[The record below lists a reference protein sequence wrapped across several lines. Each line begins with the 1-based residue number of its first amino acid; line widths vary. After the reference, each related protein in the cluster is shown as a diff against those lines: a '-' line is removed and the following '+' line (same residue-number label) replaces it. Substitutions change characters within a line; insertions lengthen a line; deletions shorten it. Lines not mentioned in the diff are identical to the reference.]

1 MKKEKKI
8 WLCEQYAQKA
18 WALSLSLTQ
27 EAARA
32 GSYGKGYAVVA
43 SEARTL
49 ADNLFEYS
57 AKARFDNNEDNFEKI
72 ADFAFMTCFLS
83 VNATIEMLHVSE
95 ADESNNNKSFA
106 VCVEDLRKL
115 ALELNELGGKN
126 LWQRPFVIPEIAAPV
141 KSTRK
146 TDVFFKF
153 SIGGNTLVENV
164 LNIKEIYFGFKKD
177 LSSSAF
183 YPRGREIPIIDCCK
197 KFNLQYISRYEDR
210 QTVMIVNT
218 NQNHHCEYNDYGDT
232 HALLIDDLDV
242 NIIFPSKIGLSV
254 SPDKKHIFADY
265 SRECWDAVGNDQLI
279 FLDWDKLKSL

>member
-1 MKKEKKI
+1 MTKEKKI

-18 WALSLSLTQ
+18 WALSLSLAQ

-32 GSYGKGYAVVA
+32 GNYGKGYAVVA
-43 SEARTL
+43 SEARQL

-57 AKARFDNNEDNFEKI
+57 ARARFDNDDNFEKI

-83 VNATIEMLHVSE
+83 VNAMIEMRHVSE
-95 ADESNNNKSFA
+95 ADDGIDNKSFT

-115 ALELNELGGKN
+115 ALELNELGGKI

-146 TDVFFKF
+146 TDHFFKF

-164 LNIKEIYFGFKKD
+164 LNIREIYFGFKKE
-177 LSSSAF
+177 LLGKTFS
-183 YPRGREIPIIDCCK
+183 PRGHEMPIIDCGK

-232 HALLIDDLDV
+232 HGLLIDDLDV

-254 SPDKKHIFADY
+254 LPDKKHVFADY

-279 FLDWDKLKSL
+279 FLDWSKLK